1 MRHFKSEI
9 YYSNETCGDGCC
21 SWNHMNTEVID
32 TDSGDCIVDESIETW
47 NPYNEDDIQRLN
59 DRIESSYLEYGE
71 NATNVVEFTAYDDVK
86 YLTFTLTGR

>member
-21 SWNHMNTEVID
+21 SWSYMNTEVID
-32 TDSGDCIVDESIETW
+32 TDSGDCIISESNETW
-47 NPYNEDDIQRLN
+47 YPHNEDDIQALN
-59 DRIESSYLEYGE
+59 DRIESRYLEYGE
-71 NATNVVEFTAYDDVK
+71 KATNIVEFTAYDDVT